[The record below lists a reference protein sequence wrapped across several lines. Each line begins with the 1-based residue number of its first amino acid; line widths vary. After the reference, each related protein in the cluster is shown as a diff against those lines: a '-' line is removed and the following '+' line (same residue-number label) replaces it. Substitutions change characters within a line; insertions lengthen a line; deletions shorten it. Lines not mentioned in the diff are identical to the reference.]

1 MGDLVGRHGLI
12 YLSRVIVC
20 ILAGRHN
27 KSLEPTMLSSL
38 VVKRFSLLERFK
50 SSVATQ
56 CQPHCGSAPAV
67 GRRVEVAGT
76 ERYQLFHAE

>member
-38 VVKRFSLLERFK
+38 VLECFLLLVRLG

-67 GRRVEVAGT
+67 MRHSATRESTLVI
-76 ERYQLFHAE
+76 